1 MDLSKIFL
9 EEPMVIAV
17 EPRQINDVKE
27 LIINNAITKETRDES
42 FEIVKET
49 LGERQRIVLD
59 QLETVFTDGATAK
72 ELSNH
77 LYRQGLAP
85 SPERNSVHPRL
96 NELISKGLVEVIGK
110 KTCQFTNRKVAVYK
124 SKK

>member
-72 ELSNH
+72 ELSYH

-110 KTCQFTNRKVAVYK
+110 KTCQFTSRKVAVYK

>member
-17 EPRQINDVKE
+17 EPRQINDIKE
-27 LIINNAITKETRDES
+27 LIINNAIAKETRDES